1 MGRKEMVFVLGV
13 LVVSA
18 LLIANLL
25 KPTAPHAYE
34 MTAKEAGQP
43 LAISAA
49 GDSAW
54 AIVGNK
60 VYYLSIRS
68 RSEFPAGQR
77 TINVIDAKAI
87 E

>member
-1 MGRKEMVFVLGV
+1 MGRREVVFVLGV
-13 LVVSA
+13 VVVSA

-25 KPTAPHAYE
+25 KPDTPHAYE

-43 LAISAA
+43 LAISAS

-60 VYYLSIRS
+60 VYYLSLRS

-77 TINVIDAKAI
+77 TINVIDSKAM